1 MRRFPCV
8 LDTDVLVAAL
18 GSDAG
23 ASRVLL
29 RQVLRGELA
38 IAVST
43 PLLLEYEAVLTR
55 PANLARAGLEAQ
67 DVRSVLD
74 ALVGRAVR
82 VRFDFRHRPV
92 ARDPND
98 DFVIKTAINGG
109 ADTIVTFNVADMRTG
124 AARFRIR
131 VVKPGE
137 VLKEMRS

>member
-1 MRRFPCV
+1 M
-8 LDTDVLVAAL
+8 
-18 GSDAG
+18 
-23 ASRVLL
+23 LL

-55 PANLARAGLEAQ
+55 PANLARAGLEAL
-67 DVRSVLD
+67 DVRAVLD

-82 VRFDFRHRPV
+82 VHFDFRHRPV

-98 DFVIKTAINGG
+98 DFVIETAINGG
-109 ADTIVTFNVADMRTG
+109 ADTIVTFNMADMLSG
-124 AARFRIR
+124 AMRFGIK

-137 VLKEMRS
+137 MLKEMRS